1 MSNILSHVDQAFN
14 SSQKTA
20 KREIYKWTQ
29 PSQQGVFMM
38 ILKKQLN
45 IDGRY
50 QREEVSREK
59 VMSIAR
65 DWDWLICGTISVI
78 RRDDGTFWVFDGG
91 HRTRAAFYRDDI
103 TELPCMVHDMSSL
116 TDEARAFVARNTMV
130 SNVSALARFRAST
143 CAKEPISVQATEM
156 LERNGMHVVKN
167 STTLDTFSAIGS
179 LIECIKQNHEV
190 AETVL
195 GFCCRL
201 TRETGPSG
209 VLMLGMF
216 VLQMHFLQLKIDVIA
231 TCGERI
237 LTHSQKEIEI
247 RVRQMRAETGKGGA
261 TIYAKAIL
269 ELINKGK
276 RIKLVW

>member
-1 MSNILSHVDQAFN
+1 MSNILSHVDQAFA
-14 SSQKTA
+14 SVHKTA
-20 KREIYKWTQ
+20 KREVYKWTQ

-78 RRDDGTFWVFDGG
+78 RRDDQTFWVFDGG

-143 CAKEPISVQATEM
+143 CANEPISVQATNM

-167 STTLDTFSAIGS
+167 STTRDTFSAIGS
-179 LIECIKQNHEV
+179 LIECIKQNPEV

-201 TRETGPSG
+201 NRDTGPSG
-209 VLMLGMF
+209 VLMHGMF
-216 VLQMHFLQLKIDVIA
+216 VLQMHFLQSKIDLIA
-231 TCGERI
+231 TCGEKI
-237 LTHSQKEIEI
+237 LIHSQKEIEI

-276 RIKLVW
+276 RIKLAW